1 MFVDSKR
8 YNLIDVEQPTEGNF
22 IQLETIT
29 ENKSYSRAIYIV
41 QLNEE
46 KSQIKMGRGHDSDLK
61 IEDISVSR
69 VHALIKL
76 TSEGYMLQDNNSKF
90 GTLYLLPPGSHEI
103 SPTNGLFIQYGRT
116 TLGLTVKESE
126 NEVKKGLTSG
136 YQILSEVSALTM

>member
-1 MFVDSKR
+1 VLVGSKR
-8 YNLIDVEQPTEGNF
+8 YNLIDVEQPTEGDF

-46 KSQIKMGRGHDSDLK
+46 KPQIKIGRGHDSDLK

-76 TSEGYMLQDNNSKF
+76 TSTGYVLEDNSSKF

-103 SPTNGLFIQYGRT
+103 PVTNGLFIQYGRT
-116 TLGLTVKESE
+116 TLGLTVKEPES
-126 NEVKKGLTSG
+126 EVKKGLASA
-136 YQILSEVSALTM
+136 YQIVPETCTSIM